1 MPKQGYKISASRNHP
16 PDYEQ
21 HLQDALEALRNDSTL
36 SIAKAAANQGV
47 PASTVR
53 DRKNKGCQNP
63 KSAHYQEYLLSLAQ
77 EEALVKWALFQDD
90 IGISPCQELLKKK
103 VEAILY
109 LSNSK
114 ETIGKS

>member
-16 PDYEQ
+16 PNYEQ
-21 HLQDALEALRNDSTL
+21 CLQDALEALRNDPTL

-53 DRKNKGCQNP
+53 DRKSKGCQNP
-63 KSAHYQEYLLSLAQ
+63 KSAHHQEYLLSLAQ

-90 IGISPCQELLKKK
+90 MSIPPH
-103 VEAILY
+103 
-109 LSNSK
+109 
-114 ETIGKS
+114 